1 MLSIQ
6 VENQAI
12 VVLHDCKTQQFADF
26 SVNINGFI
34 KYPNKYSKHIFQF
47 LPATNLPQLGSF
59 DTKKL
64 AQSGQLVR
72 RLLNTN
78 NQTSSI

>member
-1 MLSIQ
+1 MLSIL

-59 DTKKL
+59 DTKKI
-64 AQSGQLVR
+64 GPIG
-72 RLLNTN
+72 
-78 NQTSSI
+78 SIG

>member
-1 MLSIQ
+1 MLSIL

-34 KYPNKYSKHIFQF
+34 K
-47 LPATNLPQLGSF
+47 
-59 DTKKL
+59 
-64 AQSGQLVR
+64 
-72 RLLNTN
+72 
-78 NQTSSI
+78 